1 MASFVSQHNMAIR
14 NGNQSIVATVV
25 KLASASDSFDLPNMA
40 AASNSV
46 VQLRR
51 PGDSAVTVS
60 QSDINTV
67 SISGGSAGQDVLL
80 VSSHNDPIVNG

>member
-1 MASFVSQHNMAIR
+1 MASFVSQSFLTVR
-14 NGNQSIVATVV
+14 NGEQSVVATVV
-25 KLASASDSFDLPNMA
+25 TLASASDSFDLPNMA
-40 AASNSV
+40 ASSNSV

-67 SISGGSAGQDVLL
+67 SITGGSPGQAVLL
-80 VSSHNDPIVNG
+80 VSSHADPIVNG